1 MKNITRNSKA
11 GYFLVS
17 ITGLVLILSAC
28 SSDDVSQVFADE
40 FITIRGT
47 IFSTAKPEPGP
58 GEAGV
63 KVEGIYSDNNPLN
76 PEDVTVTGG
85 VFSLDVL
92 KNTAVS
98 LRASKNGF
106 ATLNSAKEA
115 LSVDILD
122 ADFELATTAE
132 AETML
137 SDAFGG
143 GPWLDG
149 QAWLAVNVLDA
160 NTGAEIAGV
169 AISTTGSPFNVV
181 YTNCAGNDVGAT
193 ATLVDVTPCN
203 RDGTMYLAYFDAD
216 STEVT
221 VSDGTSSQ
229 LAPVRRGEV
238 TFLEFEQ

>member
-132 AETML
+132 AEDSCYLTRL
-137 SDAFGG
+137 EQDQQLA
-143 GPWLDG
+143 G
-149 QAWLAVNVLDA
+149 QAWLAVNVIDA
-160 NTGAEIAGV
+160 NTGAELAGLP
-169 AISTTGSPFNVV
+169 S
-181 YTNCAGNDVGAT
+181 Y
-193 ATLVDVTPCN
+193 N
-203 RDGTMYLAYFDAD
+203 R
-216 STEVT
+216 
-221 VSDGTSSQ
+221 
-229 LAPVRRGEV
+229 
-238 TFLEFEQ
+238 